1 MNDNFFILYRNMNLA
16 SSEEVYTFLAE
27 RMSKAN
33 IQSVKDTFYGRE
45 AVGSIQ
51 IDDGVVLPHIE
62 DSCIENTSIVIIQ
75 LQKPIR
81 NWSSTINN
89 IDLVIGVLLSPS
101 NKQQK
106 IRVASFMKKLAYE
119 ENIIQLRT
127 STDVNQIEN
136 I

>member
-1 MNDNFFILYRNMNLA
+1 MNLT

-27 RMSKAN
+27 RMSKVN
-33 IQSVKDTFYGRE
+33 ILLAKEMFYDRE
-45 AVGSIQ
+45 NNGSIQ

-62 DSCIENTSIVIIQ
+62 NSSIENTSIVIIQ
-75 LQKPIR
+75 LQKPIK